1 MAKGIVVF
9 SGSIW
14 PSRSLWTTALE
25 MHLAGKHMSAEWY
38 FEEDTYIPDCF
49 IERSESGLLVIMV
62 DTTVAMQNRHTFPLS
77 LFAVASIH
85 AVIRPVVPLAGEHV
99 ETLWW

>member
-1 MAKGIVVF
+1 
-9 SGSIW
+9 
-14 PSRSLWTTALE
+14 
-25 MHLAGKHMSAEWY
+25 MSAEWY
-38 FEEDTYIPDCF
+38 FDEDTYIPDCF

-62 DTTVAMQNRHTFPLS
+62 DATVAMQDRHTFPLS

-99 ETLWW
+99 ETLWWQQGKRYSYSQCQLSSTCPALKT